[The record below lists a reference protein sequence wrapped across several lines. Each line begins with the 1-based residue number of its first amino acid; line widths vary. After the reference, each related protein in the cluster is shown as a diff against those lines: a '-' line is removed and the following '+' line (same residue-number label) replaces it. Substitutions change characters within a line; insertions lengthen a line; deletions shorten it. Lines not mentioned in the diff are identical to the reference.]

1 MIIKVFKVA
10 WFVSLLTM
18 TGVFIYCYASWP
30 QDVSLRDGQEGS
42 TIDKGIL
49 FYACLGLAGVFN
61 ALAFMIVRLNFSK
74 AFATWFYGLL
84 ISLHT
89 FLVSGFIFITIYN
102 SMETYDYS
110 QIGPTLYGSM
120 ILLIVWI
127 VGWPAYY
134 FFNKITTQSKVA

>member
-1 MIIKVFKVA
+1 MIIKVFKVV

-30 QDVSLRDGQEGS
+30 QDVNLGEEQGS
-42 TIDKGIL
+42 IDKGIL
-49 FYACLGLAGVFN
+49 FYACLGLTAVFN
-61 ALAFMIVRLNFSK
+61 ALAFMIVRMKFSH

-89 FLVSGFIFITIYN
+89 FLVSGFIFITIFNSLEKYN
-102 SMETYDYS
+102 YS
-110 QIGPTLYGSM
+110 QLGPTLYGSM

-134 FFNKITTQSKVA
+134 VFTKMTAQSKVG